1 MDSAI
6 SIVMVETTHPG
17 NIGAAARVIANMGLN
32 DLRLVNPRLF
42 PHPDAEARAAG
53 ANHVLEN
60 AKIYQTL
67 REAISR
73 CNCVIGTTA
82 RQRSISWPVLT
93 PGQAIDVLLDK
104 STDNESAIVFGPEAC
119 GLSNEHLDLCNYL
132 VNIEVDPGFSSLNVA
147 TAVAV
152 LAYEYRR
159 KSALYQQ
166 DPKLKTGKNLD
177 DVTVDDFDMMI
188 QHLEVVLK
196 NAAFL
201 PPTNTRLMRKIRKI
215 FMNGVKS
222 RDEINILRGI
232 FSAIQEK
239 I

>member
-1 MDSAI
+1 M
-6 SIVMVETTHPG
+6 
-17 NIGAAARVIANMGLN
+17 
-32 DLRLVNPRLF
+32 
-42 PHPDAEARAAG
+42 
-53 ANHVLEN
+53 
-60 AKIYQTL
+60 
-67 REAISR
+67 
-73 CNCVIGTTA
+73 
-82 RQRSISWPVLT
+82 T